1 MVVVS
6 GKCTAYVGH
15 TDQPCSYCLQPNLPL
30 GMEIVKHDVESHDIL
45 QSHRKSQGSIT
56 FLYILVVFLHRTC
69 EGPRR
74 KDVDLEGSLD
84 FGSCYIVWICCL
96 PVYSSN
102 FSFIPWRNM
111 FTRLAFVLLAW
122 LQHVQGGTFELTML
136 DVNGTPQLLKWNSSS
151 QDITSLARKFGQ
163 IYQNEPAVCEANAEG
178 DTCHWHA
185 IEVYMRLLRGQA
197 ATKRRAKGLKTQA
210 SDLESMSLGGLGRVD
225 VQGAAIALFSG
236 HDANIA
242 VSVNG
247 HVKCVLELER
257 LFGVRYFLP
266 NFKNKTSYT
275 ADWLQALA
283 TVRDL
288 CECDAFPERF
298 QHGIVVASA
307 DTGFGEEA
315 GLLPE
320 IVKKIFTVDEWHLV
334 KHAAAHAAM
343 SYYSS
348 PFRSALVVVYDA
360 NFGAFT
366 VQNGQ
371 MKELTRLD
379 YNLGTLYLVLGA
391 LMPEVSNL
399 PDEYMDH
406 VCNYQ
411 GEGNLFPA
419 DIPLSW
425 SGKLMGYSASG
436 SPKGTFRQALRIAFE
451 ASALMPQFP
460 AETLFANSPAMRDLG
475 NFFVKNVLPELCASV
490 DGQRDFAAS
499 IQAEFQDLAYDIIT
513 TLLEYVG
520 SDHVDGLVLTGGCA
534 LNVLTNQLMHDT
546 LASKGASAPGIHV
559 PVAPNDCGLAVG
571 GLWAITPPMR
581 SPQPLQYLGFRLWD
595 AHLLEKLAHERQ
607 ARRLVDG
614 DLTVAEQLAEIL
626 TGPRFPIVAVVRGR
640 QEFGPRA
647 LGHRSLL
654 AVPNSNEM
662 RERMN
667 RVKARQW
674 YRPVAPMIAD
684 EDLEKAF
691 GRVVK
696 SPFMS
701 MAPKVLDDIA
711 KKFPALVHLDG
722 TARHQSVGAEDEPF
736 IHALLLA
743 VGRRTGLAALI
754 NTSFN
759 TKGKPIT
766 NSVVESL
773 EMLDNLP
780 DLDYVLIEDWLFQKQ
795 KK

>member
-1 MVVVS
+1 MS
-6 GKCTAYVGH
+6 
-15 TDQPCSYCLQPNLPL
+15 
-30 GMEIVKHDVESHDIL
+30 
-45 QSHRKSQGSIT
+45 QSERGPQQKGPT
-56 FLYILVVFLHRTC
+56 FCFVQLLR
-69 EGPRR
+69 
-74 KDVDLEGSLD
+74 S
-84 FGSCYIVWICCL
+84 S
-96 PVYSSN
+96 SSN
-102 FSFIPWRNM
+102 CASWREM
-111 FTRLAFVLLAW
+111 SWKCLALFLVAW
-122 LQHVQGGTFELTML
+122 LRHAKGRSFELSML
-136 DVNGTPQLLKWNSSS
+136 DVNGTPQLLKWNSNSE
-151 QDITSLARKFGQ
+151 DIRSVARRFGQ
-163 IYQNEPAVCEANAEG
+163 LYQNEPAVCEADEESS
-178 DTCHWHA
+178 CHWHA
-185 IEVYMRLLRGQA
+185 IEVYMRLLRGQDA
-197 ATKRRAKGLKTQA
+197 AQRRTDGVKTQP
-210 SDLESMSLGGLGRVD
+210 SHLQSMSLQGMKQLKL
-225 VQGAAIALFSG
+225 QGAAIALFSG

-257 LFGVRYFLP
+257 LFGIRYFLP
-266 NFKNKTSYT
+266 DSKNRTSYT
-275 ADWLQALA
+275 ADWLRALS

-288 CECDAFPERF
+288 CECDEFPSRF

-320 IVKKIFTVDEWHLV
+320 IVKKIFTVDEWHMV

-360 NFGAFT
+360 NFEAFT
-366 VQNGQ
+366 VHNGQ
-371 MKELTRLD
+371 MKELTKLD

-391 LMPEVSNL
+391 LMPEVSGL
-399 PDEYMDH
+399 DDEYMDH
-406 VCNYQ
+406 VCNYP
-411 GEGNLFPA
+411 GEGNLFPS
-419 DIPLSW
+419 DISLSW

-436 SPKGTFRQALRIAFE
+436 SPKDTFRRALRLAFE
-451 ASALMPQFP
+451 TSGLMPHFP
-460 AETLFANSPAMRDLG
+460 AESLFSMVPGGKPDLG
-475 NFFVKNVLPELCASV
+475 RYFVEKVLPELCTSV

-499 IQAEFQDLAYDIIT
+499 IQVEFQDLAYDIIMA
-513 TLLEYVG
+513 LLEHVG
-520 SDHVDGLVLTGGCA
+520 TDHIDGLVVTGGCG
-534 LNVLTNQLMHDT
+534 LNVLTNQLLHDS
-546 LASKGASAPGIHV
+546 LASKVEVEPQPPGIHV

-571 GLWAITPPMR
+571 GLFAVTPPLK

-595 AHLLEKLAHERQ
+595 ADVLEKLAHERQ

-614 DLTVAEQLAEIL
+614 ESTVAEQLAEIL
-626 TGPRFPIVAVVRGR
+626 TGPTFPIVAVVRGR

-684 EDLEKAF
+684 EDLEKVF

-696 SPFMS
+696 SPYMS
-701 MAPKVLDDIA
+701 MAPKVQDDV
-711 KKFPALVHLDG
+711 KEKFPALVHLDG
-722 TARHQSVGAEDEPF
+722 TARHQSVGKEDEPWV
-736 IHALLLA
+736 HALLLA

-780 DLDYVLIEDWLFQKQ
+780 DLDYVLIEDWLFQKP
-795 KK
+795 K